1 MSEGVVDS
9 VKQVLEERLKN
20 PLWGFIILA
29 WVWFNWPNL
38 AMLFMSDAPVKFR
51 IDYILNQHYF
61 YLHYIIAPVL
71 SGGLL
76 AIASPYA
83 QWLLSKAHR
92 WADDRYRDNV
102 YLSKARSF
110 EDEVKLSK
118 LRVQSDRA
126 VDFEKAK
133 IDADIKAE
141 VERGKREELITQ
153 ELESQK
159 KALED
164 RIETLTKNLE
174 EERLEL
180 KEIYNEKEKHTAF
193 MVNLLSILE
202 NSLKIDNHRSIAELK
217 DEISSLLTVGDYELA
232 TLRSVW
238 KSHNY
243 KSDEKKLS
251 IGDVAKAID
260 KHSKTLAEIKEF
272 EQG

>member
-1 MSEGVVDS
+1 MSDGVVDS

-83 QWLLSKAHR
+83 QWLLSRAHK

-102 YLSKARSF
+102 YLSKARGF
-110 EDEVKLSK
+110 EDEIKLSK

-141 VERGKREELITQ
+141 VERGKREELTTQ

-159 KALED
+159 KALEE
-164 RIETLTKNLE
+164 RIETLKEKFETEQLLLE
-174 EERLEL
+174 
-180 KEIYNEKEKHTAF
+180 EIYNEKQKHNDSTL
-193 MVNLLSILE
+193 NLLSLLE
-202 NSLKIDNHRSIAELK
+202 KSTKIDSYNSIADLK
-217 DEISSLLTVGDYELA
+217 NEITNFLMVNGSEIA
-232 TLRSVW
+232 TLKNTLQAINNISVKKKRSLHDLVDTIH
-238 KSHNY
+238 KQN
-243 KSDEKKLS
+243 
-251 IGDVAKAID
+251 KAI
-260 KHSKTLAEIKEF
+260 AERNEF
-272 EQG
+272 